1 MYKYFTDFNWSRQS
15 CCIHKPLLI
24 MKLTLILLTVTFL
37 QVSAATYAQ
46 KVTLN
51 VKKAT
56 IREVFAEIQAQTGYD
71 FLYKAEDL
79 KLAKPVDISLEN
91 KTLKEAL
98 DVCFADQPLTYTIES
113 TSILVTRKTKNL
125 VKEIQDITVT
135 GQVTD
140 QKGQP
145 IPGVT
150 IKLKGSSFGV
160 VTGTDGKYSIK
171 SPNGSGIL
179 VFSYI
184 GFITRE
190 VAITNH
196 TTIDIILE
204 EDTKA
209 LNEVVVTGYQQE
221 RKKDLTGA
229 VSVVNISDIKDIPA
243 GNAMKALQG
252 RVAGVTVST
261 DGSPAGNVSIR
272 IRGIGTLNN
281 TDPLY
286 VIDGVPT
293 IRGLQEINQGDIESI
308 QVLKD
313 AASASIYGSRAANGV
328 IIVTTKKGKAGI
340 NRINFSATSSLEFYA
355 SKLDVLNT
363 EQRGQAYWRAA
374 VNDGSNP
381 NNNSTYQYDWNGDY
395 NNPILNKVL
404 LPEYL
409 DAAHTLKPADTHWFD
424 EISQT
429 SLLQAYNLDVSN
441 GSDKGNSLFSLSY
454 YDNQG
459 IIKESRDQKVT
470 ARFNSDYNFFNNRLK
485 IGENFTTTYMR
496 DVLLPTGDITNL
508 ALIDEPATPVYNI
521 NGGWGGPSNG
531 MADRQNPLRL
541 IEDNKQNVNNFGRV
555 FGNAFADL
563 GILKNLHFR
572 SNFGID
578 YAINY
583 ARTIRK
589 SYVSGFLNDPSNL
602 VSTNAAYD
610 GSLTWQNT
618 LIYNLAFKKSK
629 LDFLLG
635 HEQIKVINQNF
646 FGSRQGYAIENYDY
660 AYLNAGTTNVLNGGG
675 GFGNALLSFFG
686 KANYVYNDR
695 YLASVTLRRDGSSQ
709 FGSNNRYGYFPAA
722 SFGWRLSEEP
732 FFKNKISAISD
743 LKLRYSWGQTGNQ
756 SAPNYATNTL
766 YAPIYGT
773 NLTGLF
779 DGGTAYDITGSG
791 SGQLPSGYVQ
801 IQQGNANLK
810 WETATQNNFGID
822 YGLFNN
828 TLTGSFD
835 YFIKNTTDILITPAY
850 LAVLGE
856 GGNETANG
864 ASVRNTGFEAV
875 VNYNT
880 RLNKDFS
887 IDLSADISSYRNKV
901 TSLPPEVLTSYPG
914 NGTTKTI
921 LGHSVNSIFGYVAD
935 GLFTTQADVDNS
947 AAQPGKGLGRIRYK
961 DLNGDGV
968 INDKDRDYIGSFDP
982 NFSYGLNT
990 TLRYKAFDLTFFLQG
1005 VQGNDVYNTY
1015 KILTDFTSLQPG
1027 ANWGSRVL
1035 QAWTPQNPTSTI
1047 PALTTV
1053 DRNNEGR
1060 GSSYFVENGSYLK
1073 LRNIQLGYDL
1083 KKSIKGLKIQNAR
1096 IFIQANNL
1104 LTIKSSS
1111 YTATDPE
1118 NAVNNFPIPIITSL
1132 GINVTF

>member
-1 MYKYFTDFNWSRQS
+1 MRK
-15 CCIHKPLLI
+15 
-24 MKLTLILLTVTFL
+24 ILLLCCLLYAGIGIAYGQSRAVTGTVSDQTGHPLEAVTVTVL
-37 QVSAATYAQ
+37 ETQKAVSTDAKGMFT
-46 KVTLN
+46 
-51 VKKAT
+51 
-56 IREVFAEIQAQTGYD
+56 IQAQNGQNLR
-71 FLYKAEDL
+71 F
-79 KLAKPVDISLEN
+79 
-91 KTLKEAL
+91 
-98 DVCFADQPLTYTIES
+98 TYVGARPGNL
-113 TSILVTRKTKNL
+113 LVTPDSRA
-125 VKEIQDITVT
+125 
-135 GQVTD
+135 
-140 QKGQP
+140 
-145 IPGVT
+145 VT
-150 IKLKGSSFGV
+150 ITL
-160 VTGTDGKYSIK
+160 DMEA
-171 SPNGSGIL
+171 N
-179 VFSYI
+179 
-184 GFITRE
+184 
-190 VAITNH
+190 N
-196 TTIDIILE
+196 
-204 EDTKA
+204 

-229 VSVVNISDIKDIPA
+229 VSVVNVKDIQDIPA
-243 GNAMKALQG
+243 GNPIKALQG
-252 RVAGVTVST
+252 RVPGVTVTT
-261 DGSPAGNVSIR
+261 DGSPAGNVKVQ

-293 IRGLQEINQGDIESI
+293 TRGLQELNQNDIESI

-328 IIVTTKKGKAGI
+328 IIVTTKKGKAGV
-340 NRINFSATSSLEFYA
+340 NRINFSANTSLEFYG

-363 EQRGQAYWRAA
+363 QQRGEAYWRAA
-374 VNDGSNP
+374 VNDGTNP
-381 NNNSTYQYDWNGDY
+381 NNNSTYQYQWNGDY
-395 NNPILNKVL
+395 NNPVLNKVL
-404 LPEYL
+404 LPEFL
-409 DAAHTLKPADTHWFD
+409 DAVHTLKPADTHWFD
-424 EISQT
+424 EISRT
-429 SLLQAYNLDVSN
+429 SVLKSYNLTVSN
-441 GSDKGNSLFSLSY
+441 GSDKGNSLFSLGY

-459 IIKESRDQKVT
+459 IIKESRDQKIT
-470 ARFNSDYNFFNNRLK
+470 ARFNSDYNFFNNHLK
-485 IGENFTTTYMR
+485 IGENFDATYMR
-496 DVLLPTGDITNL
+496 DVLLPTGDITSL
-508 ALIDEPATPVYNI
+508 ALIDEPATPVYDI

-541 IEDNKQNVNNFGRV
+541 IEDNKQNKNNFAKV
-555 FGNAFADL
+555 FGNVFADL
-563 GILKNLHFR
+563 SILHNLHFR
-572 SNFGID
+572 SNFGVD

-602 VSTNAAYD
+602 VNTNAAYD

-618 LIYNLAFKKSK
+618 LTYNLTFKKSK

-675 GFGNALLSFFG
+675 GAGNALLSFFG

-709 FGSNNRYGYFPAA
+709 FGVNNRYGYFPAA
-722 SFGWRLSEEP
+722 SLGWRLSEES
-732 FFKNKISAISD
+732 FFKNKVPFISD

-779 DGGTAYDITGSG
+779 DGGTAYDITGAG
-791 SGQLPSGYVQ
+791 TGQLPSGYVQ
-801 IQQGNANLK
+801 TQQGNPNLK

-828 TLTGSFD
+828 TITGSFD

-850 LAVLGE
+850 LAVIGE

-875 VNYNT
+875 VNYSAN
-880 RLNKDFS
+880 LGK
-887 IDLSADISSYRNKV
+887 DLSISLSGNISAYRNKV
-901 TSLPPEVLTSYPG
+901 TKLPAEVLTSYPG
-914 NGTTKTI
+914 NGTDKTI
-921 LGHSVNSIFGYVAD
+921 LGRSVNSIFGYVAE
-935 GLFTTQADVDNS
+935 GLFTTQSEVDNS

-968 INDKDRDYIGSFDP
+968 IDNKDQDYIGSFDP

-990 TLRYKAFDLTFFLQG
+990 SIKYKEFDFTFFIQG

-1015 KILTDFTSLQPG
+1015 KVLTDFTSLQPG

-1035 QAWTPQNPTSTI
+1035 QAWTPENPNSTI
-1047 PALTTV
+1047 PAVTTV

-1060 GSSYFVENGSYLK
+1060 GSTYFVENGSYLK
-1073 LRNIQLGYDL
+1073 LRNVQIGYDL
-1083 KKSIKGLKIQNAR
+1083 KNVVKGLKIHDAR

-1104 LTIKSSS
+1104 LTIKSKS

-1118 NAVNNFPIPIITSL
+1118 NAVNNFPIPIVTSL
-1132 GINVTF
+1132 GVNVTFN